1 MSRRNHR
8 DFRPLK
14 KNDPP
19 IVFKDNC
26 FQFISKGTTK
36 KNKAKKENKTSNQKK
51 AIILKKIST
60 DLISTYYKCNKEFMY
75 RTKMNPKRFITV
87 NHKPR
92 RNQGFDNSGYE
103 LILKVDDILV
113 GRKDRFRVLDGLGSG
128 TYGQVV
134 KCQNLNDKSQFVAI
148 KVIKNHQAYFNQA
161 LLEINILQ
169 ALEKFRMNQKTV
181 KYFHH
186 FLFRNH
192 LCIAYELLSVN
203 LLQLLKL
210 NRYRGFSIKI
220 IRKLSTQLLDSLT
233 LLYDTG
239 IIHSDL
245 KPENILLEHPKKTDI
260 KIIDFGSAC
269 YCHQTNADYI
279 QSRFYRAPEVI
290 IKARY
295 SQAIDMWSFG
305 CIINSPPNFLK
316 KGRVT
321 TKYYNIT
328 DEEFRFKSIEQF
340 SIENQIRATERRKY
354 FNDTILTDIILK
366 APYRK
371 KFQKLE
377 MQKEIRDRT
386 VLLHFLIGVLQID
399 PDRRWTPK
407 EARQHPF
414 ITGEDFHPNFR
425 PKSTRERI
433 HYTLPKEN
441 AFNNNFNPKL
451 QKLQKT
457 ELQKKKQEN
466 SNIKIEKQFS
476 PQKRQSPKTK
486 MRTRTLTRTRTLP
499 RKHNMSIN
507 RKSKYLKSSR
517 INSTDNNSQMLSQTS
532 ETSSLSEMESIPNF
546 SLSGRFNSKSF
557 LMPRSPQKIDSS
569 SESDS
574 SEFELYRNIRR
585 AKRSFGFGFVSS
597 SGTEEDFSNNEKKK
611 KRRNKIKSWSD
622 SREDPFSSE
631 KNNDEIE
638 IDLMNNPQNLR
649 FAEKL
654 NLNDKTTTTNSTTT
668 TTTTTNST
676 NSTDL
681 NNNTSQKII
690 INSKSTTLITLKKK
704 KKNKK
709 KKKYSKLKKKRNR
722 LRKKKT
728 RSISFKSSKLIKTT
742 IFNRSP
748 REDPVEITMKEP
760 SSPGKKKKK
769 KKSEKKKKKKKKNQ
783 SNNEKMMK

>member
-8 DFRPLK
+8 KLPPLK

-19 IVFKDNC
+19 IVFSDNC

-36 KNKAKKENKTSNQKK
+36 KNKEKKETKNSNKKKTLLLKK
-51 AIILKKIST
+51 AST
-60 DLISTYYKCNKEFMY
+60 NLISTYYRCNNEFLY
-75 RTKMNPKRFITV
+75 RRKMNPKRFITA

-92 RNQGFDNSGYE
+92 RNQGFDNSDYE
-103 LILKVDDILV
+103 LILKVDDIFV
-113 GRKDRFRVLDGLGSG
+113 GRKD
-128 TYGQVV
+128 
-134 KCQNLNDKSQFVAI
+134 K
-148 KVIKNHQAYFNQA
+148 
-161 LLEINILQ
+161 
-169 ALEKFRMNQKTV
+169 
-181 KYFHH
+181 
-186 FLFRNH
+186 
-192 LCIAYELLSVN
+192 
-203 LLQLLKL
+203 
-210 NRYRGFSIKI
+210 YRGFSMKI
-220 IRKLSTQLLDSLT
+220 IKKLSTQLLDSLI

-305 CIINSPPNFLK
+305 CIVAELFLGLPLFPGINEYEQLFRIIETIGSIPIKILN

-328 DEEFRFKSIEQF
+328 DEEFIFKSIEQF

-354 FNDTILTDIILK
+354 FNDTTLTDIILK

-371 KFQKLE
+371 KLQKLE
-377 MQKEIRDRT
+377 IQKEIRDRT
-386 VLLHFLIGVLQID
+386 TLLHFLIGVLQID

-407 EARQHPF
+407 EAMQHPF

-425 PKSTRERI
+425 PKQTRERI

-441 AFNNNFNPKL
+441 TFNKNFNPKL

-457 ELQKKKQEN
+457 ELLKKKQEN
-466 SNIKIEKQFS
+466 SKNKSKIICEKQFS
-476 PQKRQSPKTK
+476 SQKRQSPKKK
-486 MRTRTLTRTRTLP
+486 MRTRNLTRTRALS
-499 RKHNMSIN
+499 RKQNIPTN
-507 RKSKYLKSSR
+507 RKSKHLESLQ
-517 INSTDNNSQMLSQTS
+517 INNTRNNSQILSQTS
-532 ETSSLSEMESIPNF
+532 ETSSLSERELIPNF
-546 SLSGRFNSKSF
+546 NLSGRFNSKSF
-557 LMPRSPQKIDSS
+557 LMPRSPQRFDSS

-597 SGTEEDFSNNEKKK
+597 SGTEEDFSTIKTKK
-611 KRRNKIKSWSD
+611 KRGNKIKSWSD
-622 SREDPFSSE
+622 SREDPFSPE

-654 NLNDKTTTTNSTTT
+654 NLNDKTTTTT

-676 NSTDL
+676 NSTVL
-681 NNNTSQKII
+681 NKNTNSKTITI
-690 INSKSTTLITLKKK
+690 SKSTSLITIKKK
-704 KKNKK
+704 KR

-722 LRKKKT
+722 LRKKKI
-728 RSISFKSSKLIKTT
+728 RSHSFKSSNLIKTT
-742 IFNRSP
+742 TFNTP
-748 REDPVEITMKEP
+748 PQEEPIEITMKEP
-760 SSPGKKKKK
+760 SSPRKKKKK
-769 KKSEKKKKKKKKNQ
+769 KKSEKKKKKKKKKNQ
-783 SNNEKMMK
+783 SNN